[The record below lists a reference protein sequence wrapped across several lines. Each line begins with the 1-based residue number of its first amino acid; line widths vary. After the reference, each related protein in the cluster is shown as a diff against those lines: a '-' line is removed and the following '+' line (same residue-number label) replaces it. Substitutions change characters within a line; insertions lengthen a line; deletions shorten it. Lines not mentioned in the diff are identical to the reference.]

1 MATYCPHI
9 NYISLVLWS
18 ETFLN
23 YFAELIQNKS
33 KDGMKLK
40 KKQKTKEQMEQE
52 DQECEPPAAKKK
64 KRNNKVTGDQEN
76 DHTDMN
82 GNSSVETSPKKTKKN
97 NGENTEVSV
106 LFSFYS
112 FKLNLRRT
120 PLCHS
125 HFHIPCKIV
134 NTFIFVME
142 EDAKAKE
149 NGIGRSNKRAF

>member
-106 LFSFYS
+106 FSFYS

-120 PLCHS
+120 PLCHC

-134 NTFIFVME
+134 NTFIFVIE

>member
-1 MATYCPHI
+1 M
-9 NYISLVLWS
+9 
-18 ETFLN
+18 N

-52 DQECEPPAAKKK
+52 DQDCEPPAAKKK

-97 NGENTEVSV
+97 NGENTEVCV
-106 LFSFYS
+106 FSFYT
-112 FKLNLRRT
+112 FKRNLRLT
-120 PLCHS
+120 PSCHS

-134 NTFIFVME
+134 NTFILVIE
-142 EDAKAKE
+142 EYTKAKE
-149 NGIGRSNKRAF
+149 NCIGRSNERAF

>member
-1 MATYCPHI
+1 MLRWPLSVYTPI
-9 NYISLVLWS
+9 QFNLFFGLT

-40 KKQKTKEQMEQE
+40 KKQKTKEQMEPE
-52 DQECEPPAAKKK
+52 DQGCEPPAAKKK
-64 KRNNKVTGDQEN
+64 RKNDKVTVDQEN

-82 GNSSVETSPKKTKKN
+82 GNSSGETSPKKTKKN
-97 NGENTEVSV
+97 NGENTEVCV
-106 LFSFYS
+106 FSFYI
-112 FKLNLRRT
+112 FQPNLRLM

-134 NTFIFVME
+134 NTFLSF
-142 EDAKAKE
+142 
-149 NGIGRSNKRAF
+149 S